1 MILKYNIVD
10 FAPRGK
16 FNFILKISVNIS
28 FKFSDFDSCS
38 ELYKRMSFVLDNIP

>member
-16 FNFILKISVNIS
+16 FNFILKISANIS
-28 FKFSDFDSCS
+28 FKFSDFDSS
-38 ELYKRMSFVLDNIP
+38 ELYKRMSFVLENIP